1 MSERLYKYGLVAIFV
16 IGVLLR
22 CVLFIQNASLW
33 GDEAAL
39 AFNVCNKSYRE
50 LFGGLDIL
58 QASPVG
64 FTLMVKFLLNSI
76 NPQSDYARD
85 FILRVIPFISGILVI
100 PIFYYLLELIF
111 KDNKKAKLISLFFF
125 VINPCAVAYSAQ
137 FKQYS
142 TELLCSVLILIGFY
156 KLLTTDK
163 YKWQYSVLF
172 AVVPWFSY
180 SSFFVLAAGFC
191 CLLIKNWRLCIKTAL
206 PVFFSCI
213 IYYFLSLKSVFAV
226 NLSNMIDCWSGCYG
240 FMDFRHP
247 LRFLFKFGELF
258 AVGKLF
264 SALTGFVFF
273 AVCIKYCFYRDNSLK
288 KLLFLLPLGLTI
300 LASLMH
306 KYAIQGR
313 LVLFLLPTFAIMIA
327 LMSDRLT
334 NSLKWTMA
342 VFMCI
347 SLLNYTPT
355 EISYS
360 YSRQIV
366 NYLKENIKSDDIIVL
381 DHGKRF
387 NEYDIYLDAYIPNE
401 RIYLNTNICGKK
413 YINACRDRLI
423 ALPSG
428 NYYFLSS
435 SYFVEEITKGFATQS
450 LDLGFK
456 PKKIK
461 AIYFTKE
468 SRL

>member
-1 MSERLYKYGLVAIFV
+1 MSERLYKYGLAAIFV
-16 IGVLLR
+16 IGILLR
-22 CVLFIQNASLW
+22 LVLFIQNASLW

-39 AFNVCNKSYRE
+39 AFNVCNKSYKE
-50 LFGGLDIL
+50 LFEGLDFL

-64 FTLMVKFLLNSI
+64 FTLMVKFLLNSF

-85 FILRVIPFISGILVI
+85 FVLRIIPFISGILVL
-100 PIFYYLLELIF
+100 PIFYCLVELIF
-111 KDNKKAKLISLFFF
+111 QDDKKAKLISLFFL

-142 TELLCSVLILIGFY
+142 TELLCSVLVLISFY
-156 KLLTTDK
+156 KLLVTGK
-163 YKWQYSVLF
+163 YKWQHSFLF

-180 SSFFVLAAGFC
+180 SSFFMLAVGFC
-191 CLLIKNWRLCIKTAL
+191 CLFIKNWKLCIKTAL

-226 NLSNMIDCWSGCYG
+226 NLSNMVACWSGCYG

-273 AVCIKYCFYRDNSLK
+273 AVNIKYCFYKDKFSR
-288 KLLFLLPLGLTI
+288 KLFFLLPLGLTI

-306 KYAIQGR
+306 RYAIQGR
-313 LVLFLLPTFAIMIA
+313 LVLFLLPTFAIIIA
-327 LMSDRLT
+327 LMNDRLT
-334 NSLKWTMA
+334 NYLRWIMA
-342 VFMCI
+342 LFMCI
-347 SLLNYTPT
+347 SLFNYTPT
-355 EISYS
+355 DISYS
-360 YSRQIV
+360 YSRQLV
-366 NYLKENIKSDDIIVL
+366 NYLKENINVNDIIVL
-381 DHGKRF
+381 DHGKGF

-401 RIYLNTNICGKK
+401 RIYLNTGICGKK
-413 YINACRDRLI
+413 YLNKCRNGLE

-435 SYFVEEITKGFATQS
+435 SYFVEEITKDFETKS

-456 PKKIK
+456 PKKTK
-461 AIYFTKE
+461 AIYFTKG
-468 SRL
+468 SSL